1 MSVGKKT
8 SDRAAA
14 AERRA
19 RAEELKAA
27 HRATERRRNLQVG
40 GICVVIVAGLIA
52 IPVVHVVHRN
62 QQRNREPADIGVTTA
77 AAMCDA
83 VITDTATGGQQHVD
97 AGVHVD
103 YATVPP
109 SSGRHFS
116 IPATVNSRGFYTASD
131 SPPVEQ
137 LVHNLE
143 HGYTVVWYDPKID
156 AGQLSTL
163 KDLAGLLHGK
173 GKYVKFIAAP
183 WDTSRGAFPTGKPIA
198 LSHWAADG
206 HGYREFCGQTSGD
219 AIVTF
224 MNTYPAT
231 DSPEPNTP

>member
-1 MSVGKKT
+1 M
-8 SDRAAA
+8 
-14 AERRA
+14 
-19 RAEELKAA
+19 
-27 HRATERRRNLQVG
+27 G
-40 GICVVIVAGLIA
+40 GVCVVIVAGLIA
-52 IPVVHVVHRN
+52 IPVVHEVHRN
-62 QQRNREPADIGVTTA
+62 HQRNRAPADIGVTTA

-116 IPATVNSRGFYTASD
+116 IPATVNSRGFYTTSD

-143 HGYTVVWYDPKID
+143 HGYTVAWYDPKID

-173 GKYVKFIAAP
+173 QKYVKFIAAP

-206 HGYREFCGQTSGD
+206 HGYRQFCGQTSGD
-219 AIVTF
+219 AIMTF